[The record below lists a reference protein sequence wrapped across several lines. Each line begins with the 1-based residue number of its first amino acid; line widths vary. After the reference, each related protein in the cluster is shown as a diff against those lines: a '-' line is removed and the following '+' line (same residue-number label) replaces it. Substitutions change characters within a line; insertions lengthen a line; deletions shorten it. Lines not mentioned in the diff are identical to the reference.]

1 MLIKNSSSPAEDL
14 RPATIMRNVYSV
26 FPSFAMLAGMQL
38 DLFTPLQDGPM
49 EANILSNFLGV
60 KEDKLTPLLY
70 SLVVAGLLKVE
81 DKKFSNT
88 AETTKF
94 LVRGRPDYMGELS
107 GFYKMLWQNS
117 LHTAESI
124 RTGKPQTKRD
134 FHTVSE
140 EELLEFFQR
149 QIPSSRSGGK
159 EIAEKLD
166 FSRFERLL
174 DAGGGS
180 GGVAMAICA
189 QYPHLKATVAD
200 LPQVARLAERF
211 IAEAGLSERIGV
223 SATDLCFNPP
233 EGQYDVA
240 ILRALIQTLSQEE
253 AQAVL
258 KFVSRSMLP
267 GGRIFIFGNIL
278 ENSCLGPPAAM
289 AFALVFLNTYD
300 HGQAYTEKEYR
311 EMLTNAEFVDITI
324 EHDVLVDGM
333 GMVCARKK

>member
-1 MLIKNSSSPAEDL
+1 
-14 RPATIMRNVYSV
+14 MRNVYSV

-38 DLFTPLQDGPM
+38 DVFTHLKDGPM
-49 EANILSNFLGV
+49 EAKSLANSLGV
-60 KEDKLTPLLY
+60 QEDKLSPLLY
-70 SLVVAGLLKVE
+70 SLVVAGLLEVE
-81 DKKFSNT
+81 NKKFSNT
-88 AETTKF
+88 AEAARF
-94 LVRGRPDYMGELS
+94 LVRGCPDYMGELS

-134 FHTVSE
+134 FHTSSE

-149 QIPSSRSGGK
+149 QIPSSRAGGK

-166 FSRFERLL
+166 FSKFEKLL

-200 LPQVARLAERF
+200 LPKVARLAERF
-211 IAEAGLSERIGV
+211 IAEAGLSGRIGV
-223 SATDLCFNPP
+223 SATDLRSHPP
-233 EGQYDVA
+233 EGKYDVA
-240 ILRALIQTLSQEE
+240 VLRALIQTLSKEE

-258 KFVSRSMLP
+258 KFVSQSMLP

-278 ENSCLGPPAAM
+278 ENSCLGPPAAL
-289 AFALVFLNTYD
+289 AFALIFLNTYD
-300 HGQAYTEKEYR
+300 HGRAYTEKEYR
-311 EMLTNAEFVDITI
+311 EMLANAEFVDITI
-324 EHDVLVDGM
+324 GHDVLVDGM
-333 GMVCARKK
+333 GMVCAKKQ